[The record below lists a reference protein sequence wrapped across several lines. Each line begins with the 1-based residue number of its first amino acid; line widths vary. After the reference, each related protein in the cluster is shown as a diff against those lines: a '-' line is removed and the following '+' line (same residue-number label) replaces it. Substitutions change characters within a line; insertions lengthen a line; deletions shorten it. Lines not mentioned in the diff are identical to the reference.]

1 MAKAVDLVSMIS
13 MADGA
18 GGGVLIRAA
27 SIDLRSPVIDL
38 VNLSAGLDCSLD
50 RFITSWS
57 VGVVFLS
64 YPVAVISA
72 A

>member
-1 MAKAVDLVSMIS
+1 MIA

-27 SIDLRSPVIDL
+27 SIELRSPVIDL
-38 VNLSAGLDCSLD
+38 VNLSAAGLDCSLD

>member
-1 MAKAVDLVSMIS
+1 

-50 RFITSWS
+50 RFITSC
-57 VGVVFLS
+57 VKNFVPKLPFED
-64 YPVAVISA
+64 
-72 A
+72 